1 MVQLESNMKKRT
13 IITLILTLICI
24 IATNK
29 LWLVFK
35 PMPVSFNV
43 DGFGK
48 YKFIVELNKK
58 DDNKFKKVKS
68 ASETI
73 DLLGYEDV
81 VNLDVKRSKSPKRLK
96 LVIASDNLGGGG

>member
-81 VNLDVKRSKSPKRLK
+81 VNMDIKRSKSPKRLK
-96 LVIASDNLGGGG
+96 LVIASDSQAGGG